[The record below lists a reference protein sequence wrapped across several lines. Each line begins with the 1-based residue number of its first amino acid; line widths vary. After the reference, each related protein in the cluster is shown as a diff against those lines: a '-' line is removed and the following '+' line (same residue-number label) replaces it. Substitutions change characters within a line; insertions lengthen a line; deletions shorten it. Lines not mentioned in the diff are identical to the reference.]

1 MRLFLQLS
9 ITLPRDLVALC
20 RAAVII
26 VCVRPIIVHIMLDIR
41 GRPGWAVG
49 AHHEKF
55 AGKFVEVFCCWHARG
70 ELTSGL
76 QRMRWISLQSRDYPN
91 NLEF

>member
-20 RAAVII
+20 RAAIII
-26 VCVRPIIVHIMLDIR
+26 VRVWPIVVHIWFDTR
-41 GRPGWAVG
+41 GRPGWAFG
-49 AHHEKF
+49 AHHEKL

-70 ELTSGL
+70 ELNFGIANE
-76 QRMRWISLQSRDYPN
+76 WKSLQSRDHVN
-91 NLEF
+91 SAEI

>member
-1 MRLFLQLS
+1 VRLFLQLS

-20 RAAVII
+20 RAAIII
-26 VCVRPIIVHIMLDIR
+26 VCVRPIVVHIWLDPK
-41 GRPGWAVG
+41 GRPDWAVG

-70 ELTSGL
+70 EVDLGIAKNGYRYSHVIT
-76 QRMRWISLQSRDYPN
+76 
-91 NLEF
+91 